1 MATVTGLTAARM
13 KAIEDASVVDG
24 GVVMDDLILTKY
36 NGVQINAGNVRG
48 PIGVTGNDGEPA
60 PVAAW
65 TNPVL
70 LNSWVDFGGS
80 YETSGYYLDRKRV
93 FIKGLIKSGV
103 MNTTLFDLPEGSR
116 PPLSFII
123 PVITGGGPGTMEIRN
138 TGAVVLGSD
147 GTNGWVSISNVSFRI
162 D

>member
-24 GVVMDDLILTKY
+24 GVVMDDLILTKF
-36 NGVQINAGNVRG
+36 NGQQIDAGNVRG

-70 LNSWVDFGGS
+70 LNSWVNYDATM
-80 YETSGYYLDRKRV
+80 YEPAGYYLDRKRV
-93 FIKGLIKSGV
+93 FIKGLIMNGV
-103 MNTTLFDLPEGSR
+103 ATTLFNLPIGFR
-116 PPLSFII
+116 PPLALLL
-123 PVITGGGPGTMEIRN
+123 PVITDGGLNRVSINN
-138 TGAVVLGSD
+138 TGDVVINAG
-147 GTNGWVSISNVSFRI
+147 GTNGWVSLSNLSFRI

>member
-1 MATVTGLTAARM
+1 M
-13 KAIEDASVVDG
+13 KAIEDASVIDG

-70 LNSWVDFGGS
+70 LNSWVDYGTDT
-80 YETSGYYLDRKRV
+80 YEPAGYYLDRKRV
-93 FIKGLIKSGV
+93 FIKGLIKNGV
-103 MNTTLFDLPEGSR
+103 MNTTLFNLPVGFR
-116 PPLSFII
+116 PPLNFII
-123 PVITGGGPGTMEIRN
+123 PVLTDGGPGSMEIRN
-138 TGAVVLGSD
+138 TGDVVLGSG
-147 GTNGWVSISNVSFRI
+147 GTNAWVSISNVSFRI